1 MSRQLA
7 FAAVFLVFTCGTQET
22 EDRNTEDLVETLPA
36 SVPAPDVEAG
46 ILIVTPE
53 RVRGW
58 QEEGAPFVLID
69 TRDAVQ
75 FGQEHLPGAV
85 NIPYVDIRPGA
96 KLPPRDAKIVL
107 YCSDRDCPISQYAY
121 ESLGSLGFSE
131 VYDMRAGLQG
141 WKAAGYPTEI
151 SVTDN

>member
-1 MSRQLA
+1 MSRRGACTVL
-7 FAAVFLVFTCGTQET
+7 FLVFACGAQET
-22 EDRNTEDLVETLPA
+22 GDHNAEELIESLPA
-36 SVPAPDVEAG
+36 SVPAPEVEAG
-46 ILIVTPE
+46 ILMVTPE

-58 QEEGAPFVLID
+58 QEEGEPFVLID
-69 TRDAVQ
+69 ARDAVQ

-96 KLPPRDAKIVL
+96 RLPQRNARIVV
-107 YCSDRDCPISQYAY
+107 YCSDLDCPISQYAY
-121 ESLGSLGFSE
+121 QSLESLGYSE

-151 SVTDN
+151 NSTDN

>member
-1 MSRQLA
+1 MSRHVA
-7 FAAVFLVFTCGTQET
+7 FAALVLVFACGADET
-22 EDRNTEDLVETLPA
+22 GDLNSEDLVETLPA

-53 RVRGW
+53 TVRGW
-58 QEEGAPFVLID
+58 QEEDAPLVLVD

-96 KLPPRDAKIVL
+96 KLPPRAARIVV
-107 YCSDRDCPISQYAY
+107 YCSDTDCPISQYAY

-141 WKAAGYPTEI
+141 WKAAGYPTELGA
-151 SVTDN
+151 TDN

>member
-1 MSRQLA
+1 MSRRGA
-7 FAAVFLVFTCGTQET
+7 FALLFLVVACSTQET
-22 EDRNTEDLVETLPA
+22 GDRNAEELVETLPA
-36 SVPAPDVEAG
+36 SVPAPEVEAG

-53 RVRGW
+53 RVHGW
-58 QEEGAPFVLID
+58 QEDGAPFVLID
-69 TRDAVQ
+69 ARDAVQ

-96 KLPPRDAKIVL
+96 KLPPRGARIVV
-107 YCSDRDCPISQYAY
+107 YCSDHDCPISQYAY
-121 ESLGSLGFSE
+121 QSLESLGYSE

-151 SVTDN
+151 GATEN

>member
-1 MSRQLA
+1 MSRHVAVAALVLA
-7 FAAVFLVFTCGTQET
+7 FACGADET
-22 EDRNTEDLVETLPA
+22 ADRSSEDLVETLPA

-53 RVRGW
+53 TVRGW
-58 QEEGAPFVLID
+58 QEGDALFVLID
-69 TRDAVQ
+69 ARDAVQ

-96 KLPPRDAKIVL
+96 KLPPRSARIVV
-107 YCSDRDCPISQYAY
+107 YCSDTDCPISQYAY

-151 SVTDN
+151 AAADN

>member
-1 MSRQLA
+1 MVLLLA
-7 FAAVFLVFTCGTQET
+7 IACGAEET
-22 EDRNTEDLVETLPA
+22 GDRNAEELVETLPA
-36 SVPAPDVEAG
+36 SVPAPEVEAG

-58 QEEGAPFVLID
+58 QEEGAPFVLVD
-69 TRDAVQ
+69 ARDAVQ

-96 KLPPRDAKIVL
+96 RLPQRSARIVV
-107 YCSDRDCPISQYAY
+107 YCSDHDCPISQYAY
-121 ESLGSLGFSE
+121 QSLESLGYSE

-151 SVTDN
+151 GTPDDN